1 MQVPKIVFASII
13 FAVVLVSAGFFAGQ
27 LANPAIAQEQ
37 NIAQR
42 QKITDTVV
50 LFDKSLPADDLPP
63 SGGIIALPGAS
74 CKVFLYQCGPRL
86 ARENEISMKLVPA
99 LYKSRNIQRNEN
111 EQRRWDSYKFNTPA
125 FTEYV
130 PISQPTGI
138 TRYSGPSPCH
148 GSQYNSVP
156 AGLYLVGQVLILAS
170 EDGFYLEFPPADNPE
185 SHYDSGMA
193 SSSSLT
199 VSYECT

>member
-1 MQVPKIVFASII
+1 MQVPKLLVAAVV
-13 FAVVLVSAGFFAGQ
+13 FAVVLVSAGFFLGQ

-37 NIAQR
+37 SIAQR

-50 LFDKSLPADDLPP
+50 LIDKSLPANDLPK
-63 SGGIIALPGAS
+63 SGGIISLPGAS
-74 CKVFLYQCGPRL
+74 CKVFLYQCGPSL
-86 ARENEISMKLVPA
+86 VRENTSMKLVPA
-99 LYKSRNIQRNEN
+99 LYKSRNIPRNEN
-111 EQRRWDSYKFNTPA
+111 EQRRWDSNKFNAPA

-138 TRYSGPSPCH
+138 TRYFDPSPCH

-156 AGLYLVGQVLILAS
+156 AGLYLVGQVLILPS
-170 EDGFYLEFPPADNPE
+170 EEGYYLEFPPADNPE